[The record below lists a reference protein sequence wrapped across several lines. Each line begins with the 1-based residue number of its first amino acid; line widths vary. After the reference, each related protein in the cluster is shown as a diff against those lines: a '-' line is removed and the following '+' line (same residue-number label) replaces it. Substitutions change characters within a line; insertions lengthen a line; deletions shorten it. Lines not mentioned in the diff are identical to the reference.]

1 METMTNR
8 DVFTFRDD
16 GGGITPKQ
24 LAATAKHVAACAS
37 PDQARGVLAGVLIES
52 GENVVKL
59 TATDSCRLIHAVI
72 PCDGVPAFDPVIIEA
87 KTLSK
92 LPAFVKDWPTV
103 GFSYSAGDTF
113 AVFSRGDGGTFP
125 VQAKSGT
132 FAKYRTLIP
141 SEDAYAWP
149 ATGETVAFDPVLLGG
164 LIDSVG
170 GIVGASRSRQVPVRI
185 VNMAAM
191 KLTAV
196 RATSGDGIDATG
208 LIMPLRQ

>member
-52 GENVVKL
+52 GENVVTM
-59 TATDSCRLIHAVI
+59 TATDSYRLVHAVV
-72 PCDGVPAFDPVIIEA
+72 PCDGVPEFDAVIVEA

-92 LPAFVKDWPTV
+92 LPAFVKDWPAV
-103 GFSYSAGDTF
+103 GFTVGDTF

-125 VQAKSGT
+125 VPVLTGT
-132 FAKYRTLIP
+132 FANYPTLIP
-141 SEDAYAWP
+141 SEDAYKWP
-149 ATGETVAFDPVLLGG
+149 ATGETAAFDPVLLGG
-164 LIDSVG
+164 LLDSVG

-185 VNMAAM
+185 VNMAAT

-196 RATSGDGIDATG
+196 RATSGDGIDVTG

>member
-37 PDQARGVLAGVLIES
+37 PDQARGTLAGVLIES
-52 GENVVKL
+52 GENAVTM
-59 TATDSCRLIHAVI
+59 TATDSYRLVHAVI
-72 PCDGVPAFDPVIIEA
+72 PCDGVPAFDPVIVEA

-92 LPAFVKDWPTV
+92 LPTFVKNESAVSFT
-103 GFSYSAGDTF
+103 AGDGF
-113 AVFSRGDGGTFP
+113 ASFVHNVGGVFP
-125 VQAKSGT
+125 VPVLSGT
-132 FAKYRTLIP
+132 FADYRRLIP
-141 SEDAYAWP
+141 GEDAYAWP
-149 ATGETVAFDPVLLGG
+149 ATGETVAFDPVLFGG

-185 VNMAAM
+185 VNMSAM

-196 RATSGDGIDATG
+196 RATSGDGIDVTG